1 MEKRKYD
8 TNQYSWRQTA
18 SLPKPE
24 GEIMQEI
31 LRYYE
36 CENISQFCKKI
47 VRNEVVLPLPTDNAS
62 QDDINVLKAKLA
74 QYERIITNNRMQTVK
89 SVSSEHLP
97 LRWHL
102 RSEPEI
108 LSVWELPLP

>member
-24 GEIMQEI
+24 GEIMQGI
-31 LRYYE
+31 LRHYE

-62 QDDINVLKAKLA
+62 QDDINVLKARLA
-74 QYERIITNNRMQTVK
+74 QYERIITNIKN
-89 SVSSEHLP
+89 
-97 LRWHL
+97 
-102 RSEPEI
+102 
-108 LSVWELPLP
+108 ELNT